1 MEIETFYEHFYP
13 RSPCGER
20 LFNSAYTVSYPAFLS
35 TFPLRGTSVFLRP
48 GTVISVISIHVPLAG
63 NVNGSRGASGVCPR
77 NFYPRSPC
85 GERRGGTLSRF
96 RRNPHF
102 YPRSPCGERPI
113 CMPTYFWYS
122 AISIHV
128 PLAGNVRHVAGGF
141 RLHRHFYP
149 RSPCGERPGKVDAR
163 GRGLAFLSTFPL
175 RGTSVSFTPADNWS
189 YISIHVPLAGN
200 VQVAGFSPTAGRYFY
215 PRSPCG
221 ERRHDAN
228 YLIRRLNFYPR
239 SPCGER
245 RKRLCASRR
254 PNYISIHVPLAG
266 NVG

>member
-1 MEIETFYEHFYP
+1 MLILRNYIYFYP

-20 LFNSAYTVSYPAFLS
+20 LDVGHEVDDSLIISIHVPLAGNVASASAAARSTLTFLS
-35 TFPLRGTSVFLRP
+35 TFPLRGTSRAQT
-48 GTVISVISIHVPLAG
+48 GCCRKITISIHVPLAG
-63 NVNGSRGASGVCPR
+63 NVSKLRLQHPGA
-77 NFYPRSPC
+77 F
-85 GERRGGTLSRF
+85 T
-96 RRNPHF
+96 
-102 YPRSPCGERPI
+102 
-113 CMPTYFWYS
+113 
-122 AISIHV
+122 
-128 PLAGNVRHVAGGF
+128 
-141 RLHRHFYP
+141 
-149 RSPCGERPGKVDAR
+149 
-163 GRGLAFLSTFPL
+163 FLSTFPL
-175 RGTSVSFTPADNWS
+175 RGTSTRPVTRLCPS
-189 YISIHVPLAGN
+189 
-200 VQVAGFSPTAGRYFY
+200 RYFY